1 MKSTNDLQE
10 ELKKQFSTNK
20 IILIILVIVGLCAAS
35 FAQTPINFGVK
46 GGLNYNSNENLEFKT
61 EYNFLYIEESRG
73 RVGFHVGAWARKEI
87 ASLPL
92 YVQPEFLYTQ
102 TKSTYID
109 FDRSDYTSTK
119 LEAPILVGTK
129 VFKMLNIFAGPDFQF
144 IIDSN
149 FGNAAKVNTDSFSL
163 AVHMGLGID
172 IGNLGLDIRWE
183 KGLSKSYSSV
193 SNDFFIID
201 SRANQLICSLKYQLN
216 N

>member
-1 MKSTNDLQE
+1 
-10 ELKKQFSTNK
+10 
-20 IILIILVIVGLCAAS
+20 
-35 FAQTPINFGVK
+35 
-46 GGLNYNSNENLEFKT
+46 
-61 EYNFLYIEESRG
+61 
-73 RVGFHVGAWARKEI
+73 
-87 ASLPL
+87 
-92 YVQPEFLYTQ
+92 
-102 TKSTYID
+102 
-109 FDRSDYTSTK
+109 
-119 LEAPILVGTK
+119 
-129 VFKMLNIFAGPDFQF
+129 MLNIFAGPDFQF

-172 IGNLGLDIRWE
+172 IGKLGLDIRWE